1 MLKILTLALISLLG
15 GLTLTACQSL
25 NLADPPAASPALTDY
40 VDRGPYAVGV
50 RALYFHDPD
59 RPFDPWNAKHAS
71 PDYQILLETINAAGE
86 NQIVSTLAWYPV
98 DPADTTRPAT
108 YDDIASS
115 SRGAALNRAY
125 QSNLSFYLSN
135 LTDGSGGGP
144 DLFAD
149 PAAAGLAADALKQQ
163 LVNARY
169 QSPIAEGQ
177 FPILIAAHGLGG
189 SAQMWIN
196 FAEYFASHGYVVIAP
211 SFISDSGLPNV
222 LDSPD
227 SQFALHRGPV
237 WVGNAYQT
245 FLGEFKVIS
254 GFYKYFFDYQGPIG
268 FDGAPGAGQLTALP
282 DGGQKVG
289 AMMAEFFTQR
299 VGDVSTII
307 DGLYSLNQDA
317 ATCTLEYAAS
327 GQTNHGP
334 QVCGSFTDS
343 LDLISIG
350 IVGHSL
356 GSMTAQFT
364 VARDPRVTAA
374 VGYNNGP
381 PRYWEPPG
389 IFGIG
394 QAADG
399 QPAGNPKPVMQI
411 HGSEDAFVQ
420 GVFRGLMW
428 NQLTAAGGNPE
439 DIWILEPERAL
450 PTDENPQPIARNA
463 YTRATGDKVIIS
475 VKDVNHGSLVDDHL
489 ALFPRS
495 APLTVNGRQYWNE
508 PRQAPRKAV
517 GQDVLNPAFQGQPY
531 TPLNWATV
539 GDTPLYLPIFIR
551 NYYTKN
557 WFDFYLK
564 GDQTALR
571 FTENPLPDLGIID
584 LRHNR
589 PAR

>member
-1 MLKILTLALISLLG
+1 MLKILALALISLLG

-25 NLADPPAASPALTDY
+25 NLADPPAAGPALTDY
-40 VDRGPYAVGV
+40 VERGPYAVGV

-71 PDYQILLETINAAGE
+71 SDYQILLETINAAGE

-144 DLFAD
+144 D
-149 PAAAGLAADALKQQ
+149 PAAAGPAVAALKQQ

-169 QSPIAEGQ
+169 QAPIADGQ

-268 FDGAPGAGQLTALP
+268 FDGAPGAGQLAALP

-307 DGLYSLNQDA
+307 DGLYSLNQDENTCA
-317 ATCTLEYAAS
+317 AEYAAR
-327 GQTNHGP
+327 GQTNHAP
-334 QVCGSFTDS
+334 QVCGRFTNS
-343 LDLISIG
+343 LKLDSIG
-350 IVGHSL
+350 IAGHSL

-389 IFGIG
+389 IFGPG

-439 DIWILEPERAL
+439 DIWLLEPEREL

-495 APLTVNGRQYWNE
+495 DPLTIDGRQLWNE

-517 GQDVLNPAFQGQPY
+517 CQDVLNPAFQGRPY

-564 GDQTALR
+564 GDHTALR